1 MERAVRS
8 SGDAMRIL
16 HWIESF
22 HPRIGGAEVF
32 LRHLAAEQVRGGHDC
47 LVLTSALPEA
57 AEADELDGVSIR
69 RLPFH
74 RALLERSLPAIR
86 DIRKR
91 VEEVVSGFAP
101 DIVHLHTCQASAF
114 FFTRLA
120 LGPQTRSIYTAH
132 DGHQPDVHAGPS
144 SLLATILRRVD
155 RVVAPSEHV
164 RQALREAYPALAT
177 PIERI
182 WSVVP
187 QVVAGSGPP
196 GESAVDVDATGI
208 APGAVLAIGRL
219 VPEKGFDVFLRA
231 LAQACRH
238 RPELRAV
245 IAGDGPHAA
254 RLRDLADELGL
265 GARVCFTGWVDPG
278 AVPALIRSASA
289 VVVPSRWQEPF
300 GLVALQA
307 MQAGIPVIA
316 ARSGGLTEI
325 VDDGETG
332 LLVPPDDH
340 MALASALVGLL
351 ADPSRRAHMGR
362 AGARRAATDFA
373 WPACVRAYDA
383 VYAELAAR
391 RS

>member
-1 MERAVRS
+1 
-8 SGDAMRIL
+8 MRIL

-57 AEADELDGVSIR
+57 AEAGELDGVSIR

-86 DIRKR
+86 DTRNR
-91 VEEVVSGFAP
+91 VEDVVSGFAP
-101 DIVHLHTCQASAF
+101 DVVHLHTCQASAF
-114 FFTRLA
+114 FFTRIA
-120 LGPQTRSIYTAH
+120 LDPQARSMYTAH
-132 DGHQPDVHAGPS
+132 DGYQPDVHAGAS

-164 RQALREAYPALAT
+164 RLALRDAYPTLAT

-187 QVVAGSGPP
+187 HAPRGREPP
-196 GESAVDVDATGI
+196 AESAVDANATGV
-208 APGAVLAIGRL
+208 ASGPVLAIGRL

-245 IAGDGPHAA
+245 IAGDGPQAA
-254 RLRDLADELGL
+254 RLRGLAEALGL
-265 GARVCFTGWVDPG
+265 GSRVCFTGWVDPG
-278 AVPALIRSASA
+278 AVPALIRSAAA

-307 MQAGIPVIA
+307 MQAGVPVIA
-316 ARSGGLTEI
+316 ARSGGLPEI
-325 VDDGETG
+325 VDDGATG
-332 LLVPPDDH
+332 LLVPPDDVA
-340 MALASALVGLL
+340 ALAGALVGLVS
-351 ADPSRRAHMGR
+351 DPSRRARMGR
-362 AGARRAATDFA
+362 AAVRRAATDFS

-383 VYAELAAR
+383 LYAELAAG